1 MSGQLGH
8 GITELQMLSNL
19 GRNAQSNRMLAEYY
33 DLLRTRG
40 QDVADMVYDVY
51 ERTGRWSTDVPTNID
66 KLTDVANSSKVKG
79 GLSRTGQYL
88 DEVAGPV
95 QAGMQRMA
103 DQIPLGKGGATLS
116 RMAGGRVAGLL
127 AKGLPILG
135 AVGAVGDVA
144 DIATNDTSFAN
155 KAMDTVGMGIGGT
168 IGGIVSAG
176 NPFVIA
182 GGASLGKMG
191 SDAIQYL
198 FGGGKSAEQRKLEE
212 ALMLL
217 EGRMV

>member
-8 GITELQMLSNL
+8 GTTELQMLSNL
-19 GRNAQSNRMLAEYY
+19 GRNAQSNRILAEYY
-33 DLLRTRG
+33 NLLQTSG
-40 QDVADMVYDVY
+40 KEVADKVYDGY
-51 ERTGRWSTDVPTNID
+51 QKTGRWMTDVPTNID
-66 KLTDVANSSKVKG
+66 KVTDIVNSSRVRG
-79 GLSRTGQYL
+79 GLSRTGQYI

-95 QAGMQRMA
+95 QAGMQQMA
-103 DQIPLGKGGATLS
+103 DQIPLGRGGATLS

-127 AKGLPILG
+127 AKGVPILG

-155 KAMDTVGMGIGGT
+155 KAMDTAGMGIGGT

-198 FGGGKSAEQRKLEE
+198 VGGGKSAEQRKLEE